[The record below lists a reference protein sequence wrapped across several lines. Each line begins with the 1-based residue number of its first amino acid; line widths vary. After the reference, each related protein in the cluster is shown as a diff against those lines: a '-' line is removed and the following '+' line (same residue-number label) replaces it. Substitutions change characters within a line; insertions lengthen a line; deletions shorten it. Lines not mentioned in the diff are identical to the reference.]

1 MTASRGIAR
10 AGLIVTVA
18 FFIARILGSVRLIVI
33 GAEFGASADL
43 DAFLAAF
50 RIPDFI
56 FQLVAAG
63 ALSSALIPVISGL
76 LATDEEA
83 RAWRVASTVVSL
95 MLVILLILAV
105 IVAILAPVLVP
116 VIAGDFTPAQMAQ
129 TVELT
134 RVMLLSPILLACGA
148 LATSLLNAKG
158 RFTAAALAPIVY
170 NLGIIFAAVFL
181 APVMGIVG
189 LAVGVVIGA
198 AGHFLVQL
206 PPLRRTG
213 FRYTPRIDLGD
224 ADAREAL
231 LLMVPRA
238 IGLAASQLTFLVA
251 VSISTGLG
259 VGAVTAFTF
268 AFSIFQLPIGVI
280 GIPARGGH
288 PALDVARARPGR
300 GRALSWPSC
309 AGRIRLILFV
319 MIPLTGL
326 AIITRGGVVQLL
338 FDYGKMDDQALQQT
352 AQTLGL
358 LLFGMTS
365 ESVIAILARS
375 FYAGRDTATPVIAA
389 ILAVAINV
397 TLAIALAGPLGLP
410 GIGLA
415 ITLGS
420 LGRGVPPAPDP
431 VVSAADPAPV
441 RPGPIRGPGDRHRP
455 DRDRRGVPRRPGDH
469 ERGRIG
475 AGQDRPVLPARRDGP
490 DGGHRLRGLRN
501 RPAHARDEHD
511 LGPRNRARAA
521 PYDLAMRFAE
531 ATPDELVDWDRHTV
545 DRTGRQRLPVP
556 GLGRARSK
564 LGWRPRYLVADD
576 GYRLLSLERPWRFVG
591 GAGAYLSKGPI
602 SAGEPVARTAER
614 LEAAAELA
622 VRTGGRRDRLG
633 RRDPGRHRLSGPD
646 RGDMASGRSRRSSP
660 RATGSPLPS
669 SRASRR
675 RTYFAGFAMSTRQRV
690 RQAEKA
696 GLRVDPLGLSLA
708 RDAPADCRPGPGRQH

>member
-1 MTASRGIAR
+1 MSASRGIAR

-18 FFIARILGSVRLIVI
+18 FFFARILGSVRLIVI

-158 RFTAAALAPIVY
+158 RFTAAAIAPIVY

-181 APVMGIVG
+181 APVMGVLG

-206 PPLRRTG
+206 PPLRRIG

-251 VSISTGLG
+251 VSVSTGLG

-280 GIPARGGH
+280 GIPLGVVTLPSMSREL
-288 PALDVARARPGR
+288 ALGEVERYLALVRRA
-300 GRALSWPSC
+300 
-309 AGRIRLILFV
+309 IRLILFV

-326 AIITRGGVVQLL
+326 AIITRGGVVRLL
-338 FDYGKMDDQALQQT
+338 FDYGKMDEEALQQT
-352 AQTLGL
+352 SQTLGL
-358 LLFGMTS
+358 LLLGMTS

-397 TLAIALAGPLGLP
+397 TLSITLAGPLGLP

-415 ITLGS
+415 IAIGS
-420 LGRGVPPAPDP
+420 LAEASLLLV
-431 VVSAADPAPV
+431 
-441 RPGPIRGPGDRHRP
+441 ILWY
-455 DRDRRGVPRRPGDH
+455 RRPTL
-469 ERGRIG
+469 
-475 AGQDRPVLPARRDGP
+475 RPS
-490 DGGHRLRGLRN
+490 
-501 RPAHARDEHD
+501 D
-511 LGPRNRARAA
+511 LVRSGARAIA
-521 PYDLAMRFAE
+521 TGLIATGAAFLVGQAITNVVGSEPGKVVLFFQLAATGLTGALVYAACATVLRTPEMGTIWDLAI
-531 ATPDELVDWDRHTV
+531 
-545 DRTGRQRLPVP
+545 
-556 GLGRARSK
+556 GL
-564 LGWRPRYLVADD
+564 L
-576 GYRLLSLERPWRFVG
+576 
-591 GAGAYLSKGPI
+591 
-602 SAGEPVARTAER
+602 
-614 LEAAAELA
+614 
-622 VRTGGRRDRLG
+622 
-633 RRDPGRHRLSGPD
+633 
-646 RGDMASGRSRRSSP
+646 
-660 RATGSPLPS
+660 
-669 SRASRR
+669 RR
-675 RTYFAGFAMSTRQRV
+675 RTISA
-690 RQAEKA
+690 
-696 GLRVDPLGLSLA
+696 
-708 RDAPADCRPGPGRQH
+708 

>member
-1 MTASRGIAR
+1 M
-10 AGLIVTVA
+10 
-18 FFIARILGSVRLIVI
+18 I

-181 APVMGIVG
+181 APVMGILG

-280 GIPARGGH
+280 GIPLGVVTLPSMSREL
-288 PALDVARARPGR
+288 ALGEVERYLALVRRA
-300 GRALSWPSC
+300 
-309 AGRIRLILFV
+309 IRLILFV

-326 AIITRGGVVQLL
+326 AIITRGGVVRLL
-338 FDYGKMDDQALQQT
+338 FDYGKMDDRGAP
-352 AQTLGL
+352 A
-358 LLFGMTS
+358 
-365 ESVIAILARS
+365 
-375 FYAGRDTATPVIAA
+375 
-389 ILAVAINV
+389 N
-397 TLAIALAGPLGLP
+397 GP
-410 GIGLA
+410 
-415 ITLGS
+415 
-420 LGRGVPPAPDP
+420 D
-431 VVSAADPAPV
+431 
-441 RPGPIRGPGDRHRP
+441 
-455 DRDRRGVPRRPGDH
+455 
-469 ERGRIG
+469 
-475 AGQDRPVLPARRDGP
+475 ARRC
-490 DGGHRLRGLRN
+490 
-501 RPAHARDEHD
+501 
-511 LGPRNRARAA
+511 
-521 PYDLAMRFAE
+521 
-531 ATPDELVDWDRHTV
+531 
-545 DRTGRQRLPVP
+545 
-556 GLGRARSK
+556 SC
-564 LGWRPRYLVADD
+564 
-576 GYRLLSLERPWRFVG
+576 
-591 GAGAYLSKGPI
+591 
-602 SAGEPVARTAER
+602 
-614 LEAAAELA
+614 
-622 VRTGGRRDRLG
+622 
-633 RRDPGRHRLSGPD
+633 SG
-646 RGDMASGRSRRSSP
+646 
-660 RATGSPLPS
+660 
-669 SRASRR
+669 
-675 RTYFAGFAMSTRQRV
+675 
-690 RQAEKA
+690 
-696 GLRVDPLGLSLA
+696 
-708 RDAPADCRPGPGRQH
+708 